1 MSFSRILSSFAC
13 LLTFIS
19 LTSCELLGRNEIAA
33 SNPTVDQ
40 LDSLDQKWG
49 LPARKSRGGPRRSFQ
64 YVEPTSGSTAPPAS
78 ASATSSAP
86 SIPSRETVSGL
97 PPISLNPEPPA
108 ANAPVVAPS
117 TLR

>member
-1 MSFSRILSSFAC
+1 MSFSRILSSFSC
-13 LLTFIS
+13 LLAFIS
-19 LTSCELLGRNEIAA
+19 LTSCGLLGSNEIAA

-64 YVEPTSGSTAPPAS
+64 YIEPTGGSTAQPAS
-78 ASATSSAP
+78 SAAPAP
-86 SIPSRETVSGL
+86 SLPARETVSGL

-108 ANAPVVAPS
+108 ANTPVVAPS

>member
-1 MSFSRILSSFAC
+1 MSYSQILFTFTT

-19 LTSCELLGRNEIAA
+19 LTSCELLGRNEIATT
-33 SNPTVDQ
+33 NPTVDQ
-40 LDSLDQKWG
+40 LDSLDQEWG
-49 LPARKSRGGPRRSFQ
+49 LPPRKSRGGPRRSFQ
-64 YVEPTSGSTAPPAS
+64 YVEPTGGSAAQS
-78 ASATSSAP
+78 ASAPTPSA
-86 SIPSRETVSGL
+86 SIPARETISGL